1 MAALGIFQP
10 KAGCFL
16 PLLLP
21 LLAPPEGRCL
31 VLEAELGIWWSAD
44 GLVLHVGKTKD
55 RPSGDPAA
63 TLILKPVI
71 GGGVSQTLGGT
82 DKETESL
89 G

>member
-21 LLAPPEGRCL
+21 WLAHPEGHCL
-31 VLEAELGIWWSAD
+31 VWEAGIRTWCSAD
-44 GLVLHVGKTKD
+44 GLVLHVGKMKD
-55 RPSGDPAA
+55 RPSGDPGV
-63 TLILKPVI
+63 TLLLKPVI
-71 GGGVSQTLGGT
+71 GGGVGQTLGGS
-82 DKETESL
+82 DEETESL